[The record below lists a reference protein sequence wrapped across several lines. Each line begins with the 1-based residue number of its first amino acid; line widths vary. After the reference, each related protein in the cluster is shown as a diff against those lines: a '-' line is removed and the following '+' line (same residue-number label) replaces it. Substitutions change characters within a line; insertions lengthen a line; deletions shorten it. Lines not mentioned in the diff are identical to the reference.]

1 MFPVTFWFPVNFD
14 YSTKSTGS
22 TKVKRTRRKIKK
34 TKKKKKKKEIATRI
48 DIVLELTEIVMNYY
62 II

>member
-22 TKVKRTRRKIKK
+22 TKVKRTRRKR
-34 TKKKKKKKEIATRI
+34 KKKKKKKEIATRI

>member
-22 TKVKRTRRKIKK
+22 TKVKRTRRKR
-34 TKKKKKKKEIATRI
+34 KKKKKKNEIATRI

>member
-22 TKVKRTRRKIKK
+22 TKFKTTTTK
-34 TKKKKKKKEIATRI
+34 TKKKKKKKKLQ
-48 DIVLELTEIVMNYY
+48 LELTQFWS
-62 II
+62 

>member
-22 TKVKRTRRKIKK
+22 TKVKRTRRKRKK
-34 TKKKKKKKEIATRI
+34 KKKKKKKETRI

>member
-1 MFPVTFWFPVNFD
+1 MTILQSLQEAQKW
-14 YSTKSTGS
+14 KEQEE
-22 TKVKRTRRKIKK
+22 KE
-34 TKKKKKKKEIATRI
+34 KKKKKKKEIATRI

>member
-14 YSTKSTGS
+14 YSTKSTVT
-22 TKVKRTRRKIKK
+22 TKFKRKTTKI
-34 TKKKKKKKEIATRI
+34 KKKKKKKEIATRI
-48 DIVLELTEIVMNYY
+48 DTVLELTEIVMNYY

>member
-22 TKVKRTRRKIKK
+22 TKVKRTRRKR
-34 TKKKKKKKEIATRI
+34 KKKKEIATRI

>member
-1 MFPVTFWFPVNFD
+1 MTILQSLQEAQKW
-14 YSTKSTGS
+14 KEQEE
-22 TKVKRTRRKIKK
+22 KE
-34 TKKKKKKKEIATRI
+34 KKKKKEIATRI

>member
-22 TKVKRTRRKIKK
+22 TKVKRTRIKI
-34 TKKKKKKKEIATRI
+34 KKKKKKEIATRI

>member
-22 TKVKRTRRKIKK
+22 TKVKRTRRKR
-34 TKKKKKKKEIATRI
+34 KKKKKKDIANRI

>member
-22 TKVKRTRRKIKK
+22 TKVKRTRRKR
-34 TKKKKKKKEIATRI
+34 KKKKKKEIATRI

>member
-22 TKVKRTRRKIKK
+22 TKVKIKIIKI
-34 TKKKKKKKEIATRI
+34 KKKKKKKEIATRI